1 MTFKQNDFLA
11 IDIMQGNKK
20 LGTEYYV
27 FYRYRTD
34 VYKENT
40 FDALVVIPFSAN
52 KDEENEVVFGRAN
65 IELNEGLR
73 YATEEERFMM
83 TNEII
88 KQYNYIKMLNNY
100 ADFIRENVI

>member
-1 MTFKQNDFLA
+1 MEFKQNDFLA

-34 VYKENT
+34 KEN

-52 KDEENEVVFGRAN
+52 KDEENEVVFGRTN